1 MRRLI
6 LMRHAKA
13 GWPAG
18 IATDFDRPLTHIQS
32 GDGSTQKT
40 TDLIL
45 CYALHLGERRKR
57 SNFWKFPPL
66 LNESSQTAFI

>member
-1 MRRLI
+1 MQKQVGRRGSRRTLTG
-6 LMRHAKA
+6 LWMTKV
-13 GWPAG
+13 GK
-18 IATDFDRPLTHIQS
+18 THIQS